1 MHCDTMVKEKE
12 KVRTRDIQFSN
23 MNRAKILKKIPKNR
37 ELSAV
42 LVGHLGLGV
51 LTFSL
56 IKLASISMLALVS
69 GNFTDQPPILP
80 CSSWPVHWRT
90 LCVCQEEQGSIGG
103 CSVKL
108 PETMAAFEWRLI

>member
-1 MHCDTMVKEKE
+1 MVKEKE
-12 KVRTRDIQFSN
+12 KVMTRDIQFSN
-23 MNRAKILKKIPKNR
+23 MNWAKILKKIPKKMPKKVKKNR

-108 PETMAAFEWRLI
+108 PETMAAF